1 MSYQVIWSN
10 QSENQLDSIFDYYLK
25 HSTLK
30 IARKIINEIIDEPN
44 KLVKNLEIGQI
55 EMLLKGR
62 KNEYRYLICNNYKII
77 YSLDKSTKLIK
88 ISDVFDTR
96 QHPKKMNRI
105 K

>member
-25 HSTLK
+25 HSTQK
-30 IARKIINEIIDEPN
+30 IARKIIKEIIDEPN
-44 KLVKNLEIGQI
+44 KLIKNLEIGQI
-55 EMLLKGR
+55 EVMLKGR
-62 KNEYRYLICNNYKII
+62 QNEYRYLLCNNYKII
-77 YSLDKSTKLIK
+77 YSIDKSAKLIK
-88 ISDVFDTR
+88 IADVFDTR